1 MKNKFL
7 RIGVAGLLA
16 NPAFA
21 LAEES
26 NVSAASLLKGS
37 SSVEASGVINVMG
50 DDVQLQVAYGQ
61 FVADGIGLAILGGIR
76 DDDEYMSTELGI
88 RAEYNFLNTSVFVP
102 FVDASVAWADVE
114 IDASNVNT
122 DAALFSVGA
131 GLKYFLHDNLAL
143 AVSGNYVFASDD
155 VLYDSEDGTVQAD
168 DFRIS
173 FSLRYY
179 FD

>member
-1 MKNKFL
+1 MKIKLLKFG
-7 RIGVAGLLA
+7 IAGLLA
-16 NPAFA
+16 SPAFTTA
-21 LAEES
+21 DDSTQVTPLLAE
-26 NVSAASLLKGS
+26 GT

-50 DDVQLQVAYGQ
+50 DDVQLQFAYGR
-61 FVADGIGLAILGGIR
+61 FVADGVALAVLGGIR

-114 IDASNVNT
+114 IDANNVNT

-131 GLKYFLHDNLAL
+131 GLKYFLRDNLAL
-143 AVSGNYVFASDD
+143 AVSGSYVFASDD